1 MTFAELEYDSKK
13 RRTRREIFLEKMEG
27 LIPWQQLEDR
37 IEPFYAKAGRG
48 RRPYPLGVMLRV
60 HCVQLFYNLSDPGME
75 DLLYEVESVRR
86 FAGLRLSGPL
96 PDETTILNF
105 RHLLET
111 QGLGMGL
118 FEEINVHLASLGH
131 RLKTGTIVDASII
144 DAPSSTKNR
153 RGERDPEM
161 HQTKKGNQWY
171 FGMKAHIGVDALD
184 SPGGKAWAPRS
195 GDDRHS
201 PRLGRNPPRGGAQ
214 SRRARAQKSVV
225 ASSGSGDKRCGISE
239 GRPRTITRA
248 SGSLSM
254 LRPRFGISG
263 RHSPLAVSDRRVGP
277 PVGLFAR
284 GISSD
289 RSRSIGFR
297 LRSESP

>member
-1 MTFAELEYDSKK
+1 
-13 RRTRREIFLEKMEG
+13 MEG

-118 FEEINVHLASLGH
+118 RGDRASEEVS
-131 RLKTGTIVDASII
+131 
-144 DAPSSTKNR
+144 
-153 RGERDPEM
+153 
-161 HQTKKGNQWY
+161 
-171 FGMKAHIGVDALD
+171 IGVVSLT
-184 SPGGKAWAPRS
+184 
-195 GDDRHS
+195 
-201 PRLGRNPPRGGAQ
+201 
-214 SRRARAQKSVV
+214 
-225 ASSGSGDKRCGISE
+225 IS
-239 GRPRTITRA
+239 
-248 SGSLSM
+248 
-254 LRPRFGISG
+254 
-263 RHSPLAVSDRRVGP
+263 
-277 PVGLFAR
+277 
-284 GISSD
+284 
-289 RSRSIGFR
+289 
-297 LRSESP
+297 